1 MNGNNPSRAHQPTAD
16 LSNLITNTMQTAVVG
31 MSKSSATDAADERY
45 HRTVDQP
52 VIDRF
57 RGRWIA
63 VADDESVVANG
74 SSLTGLNDAL
84 CDMPNLDVTIWRVPA
99 ADEPLFVGL
108 G

>member
-1 MNGNNPSRAHQPTAD
+1 M
-16 LSNLITNTMQTAVVG
+16 
-31 MSKSSATDAADERY
+31 
-45 HRTVDQP
+45 DQP

-63 VADDESVVANG
+63 AADDESVVANG
-74 SSLTGLNDAL
+74 SSLIELNDAL
-84 CDMPNLDVTIWRVPA
+84 CDMPNLDVTIWRIPA

>member
-1 MNGNNPSRAHQPTAD
+1 M
-16 LSNLITNTMQTAVVG
+16 
-31 MSKSSATDAADERY
+31 
-45 HRTVDQP
+45 DQP

-74 SSLTGLNDAL
+74 SSLTELNDAL
-84 CDMPNLDVTIWRVPA
+84 CDMPNIDVTIWRVPA